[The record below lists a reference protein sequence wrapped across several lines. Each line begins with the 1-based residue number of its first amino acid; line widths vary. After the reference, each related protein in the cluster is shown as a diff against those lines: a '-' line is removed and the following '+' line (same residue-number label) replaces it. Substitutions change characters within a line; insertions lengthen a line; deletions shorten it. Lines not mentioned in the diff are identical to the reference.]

1 MSLIQIKKSRLEQ
14 TGFQQLLVTELNQE
28 FERYFEEFGVNENA
42 IDLQLDYAEF
52 QLLFLNQSQKAAK
65 ELQNILAYSGLSKK
79 QIGKTKLLLADAY
92 LVDDEIWEAQLLYGL
107 VDKAFKE
114 DILGQEARL
123 KNARLSYYK
132 GDFAWSKEQLNIL
145 KRATSRLIAND
156 AMELSILISDNTGL
170 DSTETA
176 LQRYAQA
183 ELLLYQ
189 NRFQESLSILDALP
203 FATKNETLN
212 DEIIY
217 LKARIMAKQRNW
229 LEAIFF
235 YNLVAKDFPEDIL
248 ADNALWHI
256 ANLYE
261 NQLKNKTEAI
271 DTYQKLVYNYTNSVF
286 SVAARSK
293 IKTIKNE
300 IERNLE

>member
-1 MSLIQIKKSRLEQ
+1 
-14 TGFQQLLVTELNQE
+14 
-28 FERYFEEFGVNENA
+28 
-42 IDLQLDYAEF
+42 
-52 QLLFLNQSQKAAK
+52 
-65 ELQNILAYSGLSKK
+65 
-79 QIGKTKLLLADAY
+79 
-92 LVDDEIWEAQLLYGL
+92 
-107 VDKAFKE
+107 
-114 DILGQEARL
+114 
-123 KNARLSYYK
+123 
-132 GDFAWSKEQLNIL
+132 
-145 KRATSRLIAND
+145 
-156 AMELSILISDNTGL
+156 
-170 DSTETA
+170 
-176 LQRYAQA
+176 
-183 ELLLYQ
+183 
-189 NRFQESLSILDALP
+189 
-203 FATKNETLN
+203 
-212 DEIIY
+212 
-217 LKARIMAKQRNW
+217 MAKQRNW